1 MIYNILYK
9 TLFGTKPSR
18 IRFDEIDGLIT
29 GYDRSRYLVLFGAE
43 NYDAIYNKI
52 RYLVSLKN
60 GITYVFPYYYAKL
73 KVDSF
78 DSLTREKVLTLQNY
92 IISQFLIK
100 VTITTTIIHS
110 SEKVCINQLGNNVK
124 LFLKV

>member
-73 KVDSF
+73 KS
-78 DSLTREKVLTLQNY
+78 
-92 IISQFLIK
+92 
-100 VTITTTIIHS
+100 
-110 SEKVCINQLGNNVK
+110 
-124 LFLKV
+124 

>member
-9 TLFGTKPSR
+9 TLFGTKPLR
-18 IRFDEIDGLIT
+18 IRFDEIGGLIT

-92 IISQFLIK
+92 IIYIK
-100 VTITTTIIHS
+100 PVLNKGHNHYNYSTLFGNS
-110 SEKVCINQLGNNVK
+110 VFQLARK
-124 LFLKV
+124 

>member
-9 TLFGTKPSR
+9 TLFGTKPLR

-29 GYDRSRYLVLFGAE
+29 GYDRSRYLVLFGAV

-92 IISQFLIK
+92 IIYIK
-100 VTITTTIIHS
+100 PVLNKGHNHYNYNT
-110 SEKVCINQLGNNVK
+110 
-124 LFLKV
+124 LFGKSVYQSARK

>member
-60 GITYVFPYYYAKL
+60 GITYVFPYYYAKV

-78 DSLTREKVLTLQNY
+78 DSLPREKVLTLQNDIIY
-92 IISQFLIK
+92 IKPVLNKGHNRYNYNTLFGKS
-100 VTITTTIIHS
+100 VY
-110 SEKVCINQLGNNVK
+110 QLARK
-124 LFLKV
+124 